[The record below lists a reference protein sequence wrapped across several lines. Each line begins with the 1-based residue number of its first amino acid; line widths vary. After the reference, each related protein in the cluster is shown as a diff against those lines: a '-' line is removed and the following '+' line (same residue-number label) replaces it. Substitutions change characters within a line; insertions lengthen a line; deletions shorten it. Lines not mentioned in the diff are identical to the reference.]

1 MAGISLRQLPDRTP
15 VKLIINLMPDLNA
28 CIGEYAVFYREQY
41 GREEAVGDLIP
52 AMLAA
57 FLDNDRAFQ
66 RLRRERSG
74 KGG

>member
-1 MAGISLRQLPDRTP
+1 MAGISLKQLPDRTP
-15 VKLIINLMPDLNA
+15 VKLAINLMPDLNA
-28 CIGEYAVFYREQY
+28 SIGEYAAFYREQY
-41 GREEAVGDLIP
+41 GREEAVADLIP

-66 RLRRERSG
+66 RMRRERSG

>member
-15 VKLIINLMPDLNA
+15 VKLIINLMPDLNT

-41 GREEAVGDLIP
+41 GREEAVADLIP

>member
-1 MAGISLRQLPDRTP
+1 
-15 VKLIINLMPDLNA
+15 MPELHA
-28 CIGEYAVFYREQY
+28 SIGEYAAFYHEQY

-74 KGG
+74 KEG

>member
-1 MAGISLRQLPDRTP
+1 MAGISLKQLPDRTP

-28 CIGEYAVFYREQY
+28 CIGEYAAYREQY
-41 GREEAVGDLIP
+41 GREESVADLIP

-66 RLRRERSG
+66 RLRRERRG
-74 KGG
+74 TGG

>member
-15 VKLIINLMPDLNA
+15 VKLAINLMPNLHA
-28 CIGEYAVFYREQY
+28 TIGEYAAFYHEQY
-41 GREEAVGDLIP
+41 GREEAVADLIP

-66 RLRRERSG
+66 RRRRERVG
-74 KGG
+74 EGG

>member
-1 MAGISLRQLPDRTP
+1 MAAISLRQLPDRTP
-15 VKLIINLMPDLNA
+15 VKLLIHLMPDLNA

-41 GREEAVGDLIP
+41 GREESVADLIP

-74 KGG
+74 KGR

>member
-15 VKLIINLMPDLNA
+15 VKLTLNLMPDLNA
-28 CIGEYAVFYREQY
+28 RIGEYAAFYREQY
-41 GREEAVGDLIP
+41 GREESVADLIP

-66 RLRRERSG
+66 RLRRERRG
-74 KGG
+74 TGG

>member
-15 VKLIINLMPDLNA
+15 VKLTINLMPDLSA
-28 CIGEYAVFYREQY
+28 CIGEYAAFYREQY
-41 GREEAVGDLIP
+41 GREESVAELIP